1 MRQKERLR
9 VDLYVGP
16 YGPGPVRPSWRPPPL
31 GRRPL
36 KEKSKRTSRQ
46 LGRQLPRVPLARLRP
61 TLLPSLLLCSPWLR
75 RSPLQNP
82 NPGETAP
89 QLGAGP
95 GAHGTAE
102 SPLHSASSASPVA
115 GKASLQLAAHLVLPS
130 VSHLAILVVDWLLSY
145 PFRLLITLSLER
157 WLAVGSPV

>member
-1 MRQKERLR
+1 MAQLAAPAAWSPTAE
-9 VDLYVGP
+9 
-16 YGPGPVRPSWRPPPL
+16 
-31 GRRPL
+31 
-36 KEKSKRTSRQ
+36 EKSKRTSRQ

-89 QLGAGP
+89 QLGAGA
-95 GAHGTAE
+95 GAHGAAE

-115 GKASLQLAAHLVLPS
+115 GKASLQLAAHLLLLL
-130 VSHLAILVVDWLLSY
+130 VSPHLAILMVDWLLSY